1 MADIPLIVQADTSS
15 VVKGKA
21 DLAGFKEALGGVK
34 TQTEAVTGASQRG
47 TGATRTYT
55 ESQRQGSRAAN
66 EATRAAREQAAA
78 IDRVGQAYRFAKGAI
93 AGFIGMAIVRDL
105 QNTTMTLQKINMTF
119 TAVTGSA
126 AAARQEMDYV
136 RETADRLGQDVL
148 TAAGAY
154 SKLLA
159 ATKGTNITLE
169 ESRTVFEGITAA
181 ATAYG
186 LSQYELEGALMAVQQ
201 MISKGSVQAEELRG
215 QLGERLP
222 GAFQIAARAMGM
234 STQELS
240 KALELGQVAA
250 DDFVRAFGAQLQQ
263 EFAGFASQTRT
274 TATAISELENSML
287 ALKEAVIAGGF
298 QRALFTVLEALNRL
312 AQSQAAVAA
321 AEALGAA
328 FNMLADIAA
337 YLLGIIE
344 KVANSDM
351 LAGVFTL
358 IANNVELA
366 TVAVV
371 ALYTAM
377 KTGLLTTMAAAVV
390 QAGSLAGV
398 FSLIVTSAASAAGAV
413 AGFIVALG
421 PIGWAI
427 TAVTA
432 LGAAFFLLRDST
444 KDLQTAQRDV
454 QTSMQGVVEVS
465 DKLTALNNTLIQ
477 QHRDLGTA
485 AAEGSAAQEAASRVA
500 IDRTLEEIR
509 VQNQLLETRRQVM
522 IADQAAL
529 KASIEESRGG
539 LGDLARDA
547 LQGTAKNRGDVQ
559 RFGLMGDQEAIA
571 AAQALIE
578 KQQALNETLS
588 DRERIFLNE
597 SAALA
602 EAEQAYID
610 NGNAITQMGDA
621 MATAAEEQAKLLN
634 ETKRLAEIKEGFA
647 NAVNALDD
655 MVWSMGLVASDAQAL
670 QAALDAAFAAETPQ
684 QMADEVRKVQDIL
697 KRTGNA
703 GGELDGILGY
713 VLSTLGQIA
722 NVDIASGIGAG
733 ADEASR
739 LATNLALAAQAG
751 RNYGKLVNKGE
762 SGPDA
767 ARRSVLEL
775 NAPGIPVGELASG
788 AGGVYVPPPGGGG
801 GGGGGATRDAYAE
814 QQAALRERMVA
825 AEKELA
831 AIRGGEDME
840 RYAAVQAAI
849 NAATAE
855 GVTLTE
861 EQTAAITSQATA
873 LFDLEEQAKS
883 LKSAFDAITAAG
895 ESFGSAMG
903 KALGDAAFGIGN
915 FRDAA
920 KAAFQDMVTSI
931 LQELGKLAAS
941 RMLQMILGG
950 ATGGGGLF
958 GGLFGGG
965 GGGFLSGLFGGGG
978 FSFGLANGGVLEAN
992 TFAMTS
998 GGRLGR
1004 VAENGPEAVLPLS
1017 RGPDGKLGV
1026 QNAGGGGGMTVN
1038 IQNNAPVEV
1047 ETRQTDANTLEVIIR
1062 AAEQRVADG
1071 IARGTGLVGR
1081 SMENAYGISRRGR

>member
-1 MADIPLIVQADTSS
+1 MVDIPLIVNADTSS

-21 DLAGFKEALGGVK
+21 DLTGFKEALGGVK
-34 TQTEAVTGASQRG
+34 TQTDAVTGASQRG

-55 ESQRQGSRAAN
+55 ESQRQGSRAAT
-66 EATRAAREQAAA
+66 EATRAAQQQAAA

-126 AAARQEMDYV
+126 SAARQEMDYV

-159 ATKGTNITLE
+159 ATKGTNVTLE

-250 DDFVRAFGAQLQQ
+250 DDFVRAFGAQLQA
-263 EFAGFASQTRT
+263 EFGGFASQTRT

-298 QRALFTVLEALNRL
+298 QKALFTVLEALNRL

-328 FNMLADIAA
+328 FNMLADVVS
-337 YLLGIIE
+337 YLLGILE
-344 KVANSDM
+344 SVANSDM
-351 LAGVFTL
+351 LAGFFTL

-366 TVAVV
+366 TVAVLG
-371 ALYTAM
+371 LYAAM
-377 KTGLLTTMAAAVV
+377 KTGLLTAI
-390 QAGSLAGV
+390 GSVLVSGGGLAGV
-398 FSLIVTSAASAAGAV
+398 FTLIATGAASAAGAV

-421 PIGWAI
+421 PIGWAV
-427 TAVTA
+427 TAVGA
-432 LGAAFFLLRDST
+432 LAAAFFLLRDGT
-444 KDLQTAQRDV
+444 KDLVTAQRDV
-454 QTSMQGVVEVS
+454 QTSMQATVEAT
-465 DKLTALNNTLIQ
+465 DKLTALNDTLIQ

-529 KASIEESRGG
+529 KASIGEARGS
-539 LGDLARDA
+539 LGDTARDA
-547 LQGTAKNRGDVQ
+547 LMGGAKNRMDVAKIGQ
-559 RFGLMGDQEAIA
+559 MGDDEAIA
-571 AAQALIE
+571 KAQALIE
-578 KQQALNETLS
+578 KQQALNEVLT

-610 NGNAITQMGDA
+610 NGNAISQMGDA
-621 MATAAEEQAKLLN
+621 LAKSAEEQAKLLA
-634 ETKRLAEIKEGFA
+634 ETKQLASIKEGFA
-647 NAVNALDD
+647 DAVNALDD
-655 MVWSMGLVASDAQAL
+655 MVWSMGLVAGDAQAL
-670 QAALDAAFAAETPQ
+670 QAALDAAFAAESPQ
-684 QMADEVRKVQDIL
+684 EMANEVRKVQDIL

-703 GGELDGILGY
+703 GGELDSILSV
-713 VLSTLGQIA
+713 VLSTLGQMA
-722 NVDIASGIGAG
+722 GVDVASPLWAG
-733 ADEASR
+733 AAAAGSMAD
-739 LATNLALAAQAG
+739 NLAAAAK
-751 RNYGKLVNKGE
+751 NYSALRERTGQ

-767 ARRSVLEL
+767 ARSQVQFGQVTLDGEVLT
-775 NAPGIPVGELASG
+775 PGVFG
-788 AGGVYVPPPGGGG
+788 AGAPAPVTGSSGGGA

-814 QQAALRERMVA
+814 QQVALTERLA
-825 AEKELA
+825 KAEAERA
-831 AIRGGEDME
+831 AILGGEDME
-840 RYAAVQAAI
+840 RYAAVQQAI

-855 GVTLTE
+855 GTELTE
-861 EQTAAITSQATA
+861 AQIDAITQQANA
-873 LFDLEEQAKS
+873 VFDLEENIKG
-883 LKSAFDAITAAG
+883 LKSAFDAIESAANN
-895 ESFGSAMG
+895 FGSAMG

-920 KAAFQDMVTSI
+920 KAAFQDLVTSI

-941 RMLQMILGG
+941 RILQMILGG
-950 ATGGGGLF
+950 GLGGGGLFGGMFGGGGGGLF
-958 GGLFGGG
+958 GGL
-965 GGGFLSGLFGGGG
+965 
-978 FSFGLANGGVLEAN
+978 SFGLANGGVIEAP
-992 TFAMTS
+992 TFAMTAS
-998 GGRLGR
+998 GRMGQ
-1004 VAENGPEAVLPLS
+1004 VAEAGPEAVLPLS

-1026 QNAGGGGGMTVN
+1026 QTSGGGGMTVN
-1038 IQNNAPVEV
+1038 VINNTPAQV
-1047 ETRQTDANTLEVIIR
+1047 ETNQRDDGGLDIVIS
-1062 AAEQRVADG
+1062 AAAKATADG
-1071 IARGTGLVGR
+1071 VARGTGDLARVLENVYGLRRQGR
-1081 SMENAYGISRRGR
+1081 

>member
-1 MADIPLIVQADTSS
+1 MADIPLIVKADTTS
-15 VVKGKA
+15 VVKGKT

-78 IDRVGQAYRFAKGAI
+78 VDRVGQAYRLAKGAI
-93 AGFIGMAIVRDL
+93 AGFIGLAIVRDL
-105 QNTTMTLQKINMTF
+105 QNTTMQLQKINMTF

-126 AAARQEMDYV
+126 SGARREMDYV

-154 SKLLA
+154 AKLLA

-250 DDFVRAFGAQLQQ
+250 DDFVRAFGQQLQQ

-274 TATAISELENSML
+274 SATAVNELENSML

-298 QRALFTVLEALNRL
+298 QKAFFTVLEALNRL

-328 FNMLADIAA
+328 FNMLADVAA

-351 LAGVFTL
+351 LAGFFNL
-358 IANNVELA
+358 IADNVEVA
-366 TVAVV
+366 TVAIVG
-371 ALYTAM
+371 LYGAM
-377 KTGLLTTMAAAVV
+377 KLGLGAAIASTIASGGGLV
-390 QAGSLAGV
+390 GV
-398 FSLIVTSAASAAGAV
+398 ILMMVKGIASATAAV

-421 PIGWAI
+421 PIGWAV
-427 TAVTA
+427 TAVAA
-432 LGAAFFLLRDST
+432 LAAGFFLLRDST

-454 QTSMQGVVEVS
+454 QTSMQGVVEAS
-465 DKLTALNNTLIQ
+465 DKLTALNDTLIQ

-522 IADQAAL
+522 IADQADL
-529 KASIEESRGG
+529 KASIGETRGG
-539 LGDLARDA
+539 LGDSARDA
-547 LQGTAKNRGDVQ
+547 LMGGAKNRMDVAKI
-559 RFGLMGDQEAIA
+559 GSMGDQEAIA

-578 KQQALNETLS
+578 KQQALNEVLT

-610 NGNAITQMGDA
+610 NGNAITQMGE
-621 MATAAEEQAKLLN
+621 ATAKAAEEQAKLLN
-634 ETKRLAEIKEGFA
+634 ETKRLSDIKEGFA
-647 NAVNALDD
+647 GAVNALDD

-670 QAALDAAFAAETPQ
+670 QAALDAAFAAESPQ
-684 QMADEVRKVQDIL
+684 AMANEVRKVQDIL

-713 VLSTLGQIA
+713 VLSTLGQMA
-722 NVDIASGIGAG
+722 GVDVASPLWAG
-733 ADEASR
+733 AAAAGSMAD
-739 LATNLALAAQAG
+739 NLAAAAK
-751 RNYGKLVNKGE
+751 NYSALRDRTGQ

-767 ARRSVLEL
+767 ARSQVQFGQVSLDGEVIT
-775 NAPGIPVGELASG
+775 PGVFGAGLASPSVGG
-788 AGGVYVPPPGGGG
+788 AGGGGG

-814 QQAALRERMVA
+814 QQAALSERLVA
-825 AEKELA
+825 TEKELA

-840 RYAAVQAAI
+840 RYAAIQQAI

-855 GVTLTE
+855 GATLTE

-873 LFDLEEQAKS
+873 LFELEEKAKS
-883 LKSAFDAITAAG
+883 LKSTMEAITSAG
-895 ESFGSAMG
+895 EQFGSAIG
-903 KALGDAAFGIGN
+903 KALGDAAFGFGN
-915 FRDAA
+915 LRDAA
-920 KAAFQDMVTSI
+920 KAALQDLVTTV

-941 RMLQMILGG
+941 KMLQMLLGG
-950 ATGGGGLF
+950 VA
-958 GGLFGGG
+958 
-965 GGGFLSGLFGGGG
+965 GGGG
-978 FSFGLANGGVLEAN
+978 FSIGGLNFGGGATPSFALANGGVIEAPS
-992 TFAMTS
+992 FAMTA
-998 GGRLGR
+998 GGRLGQ
-1004 VAENGPEAVLPLS
+1004 VAERGPEAVLPLS

-1026 QNAGGGGGMTVN
+1026 QNSGGGGGMTVN

-1047 ETRQTDANTLEVIIR
+1047 ETRQTDSNTLEVIIR
-1062 AAEQRVADG
+1062 AAEQRVAES
-1071 IARGTGLVGR
+1071 IARGTGTVSR
-1081 SMENAYGISRRGR
+1081 SMENAYGVRRLGR